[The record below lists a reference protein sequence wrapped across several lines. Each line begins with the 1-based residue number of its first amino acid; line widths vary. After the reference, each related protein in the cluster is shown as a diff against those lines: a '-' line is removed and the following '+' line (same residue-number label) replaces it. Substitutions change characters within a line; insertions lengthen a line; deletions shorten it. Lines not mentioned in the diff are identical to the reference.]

1 MKLSSLPDES
11 TYLSDKP
18 KGPNNQVYNSNQQ
31 QQEDRETETAE
42 NSQYKEQKVKYE
54 LTSQ

>member
-11 TYLSDKP
+11 TYLLDKP
-18 KGPNNQVYNSNQQ
+18 TEPNNQVYNSNQQ
-31 QQEDRETETAE
+31 QQEDRETDTAE
-42 NSQYKEQKVKYE
+42 NSQYKEQRVKCE

>member
-1 MKLSSLPDES
+1 MKALN
-11 TYLSDKP
+11 LSDKP
-18 KGPNNQVYNSNQQ
+18 KEPNHQAYNSNQQ

-42 NSQYKEQKVKYE
+42 NSQYKEQKIEGE